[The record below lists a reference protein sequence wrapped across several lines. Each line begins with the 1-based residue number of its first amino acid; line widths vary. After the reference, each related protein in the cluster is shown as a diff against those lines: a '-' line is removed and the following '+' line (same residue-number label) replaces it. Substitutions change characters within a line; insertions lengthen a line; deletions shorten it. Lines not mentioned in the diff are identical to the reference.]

1 MDRITRDINKNKIDF
16 ILDIEAI
23 ERIESYLDK
32 GIFVLL
38 QESAA
43 LKLTDI
49 SSILFF
55 CAKNDI
61 SEKEIKKFIRDSYEE
76 AVKLCLELLLTLISK
91 DKKKEKAIN

>member
-1 MDRITRDINKNKIDF
+1 MDRLTRDINKNKIDF

-38 QESAA
+38 QESAT
-43 LKLTDI
+43 LKFTDI

-55 CAKNDI
+55 CSKNDI
-61 SEKEIKKFIRDSYEE
+61 SEKEIKKFIRDNYEE

>member
-1 MDRITRDINKNKIDF
+1 MDRIIRDINKNKIDF

-38 QESAA
+38 QESAT
-43 LKLTDI
+43 LKFTDI

-61 SEKEIKKFIRDSYEE
+61 NEKEIKEFIRNNYED
-76 AVKLCLELLLTLISK
+76 AVKICLELLLTLISK
-91 DKKKEKAIN
+91 DKKKEKVIN